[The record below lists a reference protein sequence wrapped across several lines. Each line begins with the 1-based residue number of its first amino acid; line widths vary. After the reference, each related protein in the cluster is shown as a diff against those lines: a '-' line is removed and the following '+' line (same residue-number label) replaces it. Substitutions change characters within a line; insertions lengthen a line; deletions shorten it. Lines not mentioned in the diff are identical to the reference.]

1 MTDPILTLDPGTVIV
16 LEGLDKAGKSTQRDR
31 LQAIIDPE
39 SVVCAHMPS
48 GVSPFSSMVY
58 GLLESEDTRPTSG
71 LSKQLAHLACH
82 AENVPRLV
90 ELASAK
96 ALVLDRWWWSTVAYG
111 WYTGELP
118 AAGLGEATFQDL
130 VRTIWSPIEPS
141 VVFAFTTAFAP
152 DDNNIDG
159 VERGYL
165 ELAEEAGSR
174 AILVPELNEDDV
186 TRFLTDAL
194 IDRGLAR
201 RCSELPR
208 TTR

>member
-1 MTDPILTLDPGTVIV
+1 MTDPILTLQPGAVIV

-31 LQAIIDPE
+31 LKAIIDPE
-39 SVVCAHMPS
+39 GVVFAHMPS
-48 GVSPFSSMVY
+48 GVSPFSSLVY
-58 GLLESEDTRPTSG
+58 GLLENKDTRPTSG

-82 AENVPRLV
+82 AENVPRLA

-130 VRTIWSPIEPS
+130 IRTIWSPIEPS
-141 VVFAFTTAFAP
+141 VVFAFTTVYSP
-152 DDNNIDG
+152 DDNNVAG

-165 ELAEEAGSR
+165 ELAAAASSR
-174 AILVPELNEDDV
+174 AIVVPELNEDDV
-186 TRFLTDAL
+186 TTFLTDAM
-194 IDRGLAR
+194 IDRGLAHR
-201 RCSELPR
+201 LPESPGG
-208 TTR
+208 TR